1 MLGIASFATVLTLIG
16 GLGIQMNAYLADNS
30 SNVDESTRPITLE
43 AYVRDYFTDSPILAD
58 IAGCESEFR
67 QFTSQG
73 KIMRGEADVN
83 DVGLMQIN
91 ERYHLSRAKT
101 LGYNLYSIEGNM
113 AYARYLYEKEGTKP
127 WNASKACWSKVNR
140 QVARN

>member
-16 GLGIQMNAYLADNS
+16 GLGIQMNAYLADNASIDTES
-30 SNVDESTRPITLE
+30 SRPLSLE
-43 AYVRDYFTDSPILAD
+43 AYVREHFSDSPILAD
-58 IAGCESEFR
+58 IASCESEFR
-67 QFTSQG
+67 HYNSRG
-73 KIMRGEADVN
+73 NIIRGEVDSN

-91 ERYHLSRAKT
+91 ERYHLDRSET
-101 LGYNLYSIEGNM
+101 LGYNIYSIDGNM

-127 WNASKACWSKVNR
+127 WNASKNCWIKANK